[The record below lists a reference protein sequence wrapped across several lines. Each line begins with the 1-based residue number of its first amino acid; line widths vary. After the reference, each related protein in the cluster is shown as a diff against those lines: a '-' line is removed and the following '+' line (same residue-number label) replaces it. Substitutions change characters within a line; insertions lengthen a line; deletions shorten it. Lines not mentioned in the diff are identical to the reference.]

1 MNGLIALSMECYPPI
16 CSNRITSPHLYITQ
30 LLKKL
35 HKLYSYSI
43 NGRFPGIRIVL
54 FLLNTHLT
62 E

>member
-30 LLKKL
+30 L
-35 HKLYSYSI
+35 YSYSI